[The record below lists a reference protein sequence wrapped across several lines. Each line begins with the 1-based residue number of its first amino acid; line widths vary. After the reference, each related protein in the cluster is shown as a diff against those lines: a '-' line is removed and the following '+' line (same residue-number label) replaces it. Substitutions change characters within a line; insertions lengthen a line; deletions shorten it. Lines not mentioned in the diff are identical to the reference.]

1 MRGLLSIW
9 TAETKE
15 LAEICIGVPNRLIE
29 GSFEIK
35 LPTIW
40 TESRGGKSQRR
51 KDSEKRRV
59 RKEKRR
65 SEKRR
70 EEKGAKE
77 RRCRRAKR

>member
-1 MRGLLSIW
+1 MRGFLSMW

-65 SEKRR
+65 
-70 EEKGAKE
+70 EEKGAEE